1 MIKVGILNVT
11 GYTGAELARLLYSHP
26 EAQLA
31 SITGRSA
38 AGKALADVFPHFA
51 VYDLTIGEE
60 IGDVDFVFSALPHAA
75 SAAACGPLVRAG
87 VPVVDISA
95 DFRLRDPKEYAEW
108 YGADHPAPELLAQA
122 AYGLTELNREAVQ
135 QSKLIANP
143 GCFPEGA
150 MLALAPA
157 VKAGIIGPE
166 IIVDSKSG
174 ISGAGR
180 GLDLKYHFGEA
191 DESVSA
197 YGLSGHR
204 HLPEIVQEL
213 AKMWPKETGTERG
226 TWLAVGVSSK
236 SPGAQVTS
244 ALAEMDEE
252 QRVAVLKTAR
262 EWTGRRQE
270 RFIYGEDE
278 LRPMVTFTPHL
289 IPMTRGILSTCYAP
303 LNAGALPLGRVMQD
317 ALREIYGDFYAG
329 EPFVRVVDSPP
340 ATKQTRGNNMCL
352 VYPTVDVRTERLV
365 VVSVLDNLVK
375 GAAGQAIQNM
385 NAMLGFPETLGL
397 DMPALYP

>member
-1 MIKVGILNVT
+1 MIKVGIINVT
-11 GYTGAELARLLYSHP
+11 GYAGAELARLLYSHP
-26 EAQLA
+26 EAQLT
-31 SITGRSA
+31 SVSGRSA
-38 AGKALADVFPHFA
+38 AGKSLADVFPHLA
-51 VYDLTIGEE
+51 CYDLMIGEE
-60 IGDVDFVFSALPHAA
+60 IGDADFVFSALPHAA
-75 SAAACGPLVRAG
+75 SAEACAPLVRAG

-108 YGADHPAPELLAQA
+108 YGGEHPAPDLLLHA
-122 AYGLTELNREAVQ
+122 AYGLTELNREAVR

-143 GCFPEGA
+143 GCYPESA
-150 MLALAPA
+150 LLALAPA

-166 IIVDSKSG
+166 ISVDSKSG
-174 ISGAGR
+174 VSGAGR

-213 AKMWPKETGTERG
+213 AAMWPKAEAPVAIDKT
-226 TWLAVGVSSK
+226 
-236 SPGAQVTS
+236 AQVWP
-244 ALAEMDEE
+244 AE
-252 QRVAVLKTAR
+252 AAR
-262 EWTGRRQE
+262 GVRT
-270 RFIYGEDE
+270 
-278 LRPMVTFTPHL
+278 PKVTFTPHL
-289 IPMTRGILSTCYAP
+289 VPMTRGILSTCYAP
-303 LNAGALPLGRVMQD
+303 LASPLTHEAVCE
-317 ALREIYGDFYAG
+317 LYSDFYAG

-385 NAMLGFPETLGL
+385 NAMLGLPETMGL
-397 DMPALYP
+397 DAPAIYP

>member
-1 MIKVGILNVT
+1 MVKVGIINAT
-11 GYTGAELARLLYSHP
+11 GYAGAELARLLYSHP
-26 EAQLA
+26 EVELT
-31 SITGRSA
+31 SVSGRSA
-38 AGKALADVFPHFA
+38 AGKALADVFPHLA
-51 VYDLTIGEE
+51 CYDLTIGEE
-60 IGDVDFVFSALPHAA
+60 IDDVDFVFSGLPHAA
-75 SAAACGPLVRAG
+75 SAAACAPLVRAG

-95 DFRLRDPKEYAEW
+95 DFRLRDPQEYAEW
-108 YGADHPAPELLAQA
+108 YGAEHPAPELISQA
-122 AYGLTELNREAVQ
+122 AYGLTELNRESVR

-143 GCFPEGA
+143 GCFPESA
-150 MLALAPA
+150 LLALAPA
-157 VKAGIIGPE
+157 VKAGIIGPD
-166 IIVDSKSG
+166 IIIDSKSG

-213 AKMWPKETGTERG
+213 AKMWPKAEAPVAIERTVRVWPSDG
-226 TWLAVGVSSK
+226 GA
-236 SPGAQVTS
+236 PGGPP
-244 ALAEMDEE
+244 
-252 QRVAVLKTAR
+252 R
-262 EWTGRRQE
+262 
-270 RFIYGEDE
+270 
-278 LRPMVTFTPHL
+278 VTFTPHL

-303 LNAGALPLGRVMQD
+303 LAGELSHADV
-317 ALREIYGDFYAG
+317 RELYKDSYRD
-329 EPFVRVVDSPP
+329 EPFVCVVDSPP

-352 VYPTVDVRTERLV
+352 VYPTVDARTERLV